1 MYNLL
6 FYYKLCI
13 FKPKLN
19 GSTFF
24 FGKTNQLRDCLKSLN
39 MKQELFVCSYSFH
52 VKLKISFQQK
62 IYWQWLFMNLLNY
75 VPHVLPCATCLVP
88 YVLSYFTCLVPYL
101 LSCLTSL
108 VPLCLTCLVPYVLS
122 YLTCLVDYVYLSLM
136 YSCTSR
142 VLCVVFSWAARAL

>member
-1 MYNLL
+1 M
-6 FYYKLCI
+6 
-13 FKPKLN
+13 N

-39 MKQELFVCSYSFH
+39 MKQELFVCRYSFH

-101 LSCLTSL
+101 LSCPCAWR
-108 VPLCLTCLVPYVLS
+108 VWCLTCSRTLRASWITCTCASCTLVPHVSCALS
-122 YLTCLVDYVYLSLM
+122 FLGLLVPCS
-136 YSCTSR
+136 
-142 VLCVVFSWAARAL
+142 VVGFLFLIPDLLQLFQA